1 MLDSRNQR
9 KIDIFC
15 CGVQKGGT
23 TSLHAYF
30 CNHPQLDTPKFK
42 ELHFF
47 DNEDLDWNAPNY
59 GLLDDYFN
67 NREGDKRRY
76 DITPIYLF
84 WPQALERLQAYNPDA
99 KLIFLFRD
107 PFERAWSQWCMEYA
121 RKSEDLPFSAA
132 IREGRDRLSGKHPQ
146 SPEFRVYTYLER
158 GFYGQQVERALR
170 LFPREQLLFLKSETF
185 RTDHLVTLRHISD
198 FLGIARF
205 AEKDAKS
212 ENAQPPITYP
222 CAPTEDDRLL
232 FQKALR
238 QDLTKFSRLTGLDIF
253 DWPTF

>member
-1 MLDSRNQR
+1 MDSRNQR